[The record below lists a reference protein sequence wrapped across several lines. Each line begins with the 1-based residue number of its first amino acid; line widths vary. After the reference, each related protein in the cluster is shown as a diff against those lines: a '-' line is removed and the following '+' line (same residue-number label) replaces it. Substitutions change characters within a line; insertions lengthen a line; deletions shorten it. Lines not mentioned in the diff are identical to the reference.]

1 MGGLVAAITAG
12 IVTYLEV
19 DQVFSIPAGSPGRWG
34 TRAIIGAFVV
44 LNGILA
50 FGLYALLNHASALSG
65 VEEWLAGL
73 LVGAGYLSLV
83 RLKFAT
89 VNDQPFGFEF
99 FYDQA
104 RDFAYSRINRRVI
117 ESRKEAA
124 EKRADGASLANL
136 IEDANMQVQLDSLLS
151 AEGQVEVKAWIL
163 EVVKS
168 PATEKEKKILI
179 ADFLCSGSR
188 TRPQP
193 SE

>member
-1 MGGLVAAITAG
+1 MGGLITAVVAG

-34 TRAIIGAFVV
+34 TRGIIACFVG
-44 LNGILA
+44 LNCILA
-50 FGLYALLNHASALSG
+50 VGLYALLRHASALSG
-65 VEEWLAGL
+65 VEEWLSGL

-89 VNDQPFGFEF
+89 VNNQPFGFEF

-104 RDFAYSRINRRVI
+104 QRFAYKRINRRVI

-124 EKRADGASLANL
+124 ETRAQGNLLAKL
-136 IEDANMQVQLDSLLS
+136 VEDANVQVQLDSLLS
-151 AEGQVEVKAWIL
+151 QAEQLEVKAWIL

-168 PATEKEKKILI
+168 PASEEEKKLLI
-179 ADFLCSGSR
+179 ADFLCSGKW
-188 TRPQP
+188 PQP
-193 SE
+193 SG